1 MLSARG
7 VCQEEVFAQSCSHG
21 SLLALEMRKAPL
33 PWEPG
38 AVLLGCSPWQD
49 GGVQGTVQASAL
61 PVSCCDA
68 AVWVQIRAA
77 S

>member
-21 SLLALEMRKAPL
+21 SLLALEMRKAPP

-49 GGVQGTVQASAL
+49 GCARHSASQCPARVL
-61 PVSCCDA
+61 L
-68 AVWVQIRAA
+68 
-77 S
+77 